1 MNKHRWAQLSGMTP
15 EEPVL
20 MLEGNVPFY
29 REDLKEL
36 VQEEIKK
43 ALADSK
49 LQADHESIDAA
60 RVTQKVATTLGF
72 AGVGFAPANK
82 RGSAVSRGPGG
93 TLGFGG
99 PGFM

>member
-29 REDLKEL
+29 RDDLKEL
-36 VQEEIKK
+36 VQEEIQK
-43 ALADSK
+43 ALADSN
-49 LQADHESIDAA
+49 LQSDQDDIDTA

-72 AGVGFAPANK
+72 PGVGFAPANK
-82 RGSAVSRGPGG
+82 RSSTVSRGPGG
-93 TLGFGG
+93 TIGFGG

>member
-29 REDLKEL
+29 KEDLKEL
-36 VQEEIKK
+36 VQEEIQK
-43 ALADSK
+43 ALADNK
-49 LQADHESIDAA
+49 LQADQESIDTA

>member
-1 MNKHRWAQLSGMTP
+1 MNKHRWAQLSGMPP

-49 LQADHESIDAA
+49 LQADQESIDAA

>member
-1 MNKHRWAQLSGMTP
+1 MNRHRWAQLSGMTP

-29 REDLKEL
+29 KDDLKEL

-43 ALADSK
+43 ALEAQNLQGD
-49 LQADHESIDAA
+49 QADIDAA

-72 AGVGFAPANK
+72 PGVGFAPVH
-82 RGSAVSRGPGG
+82 RSGRAVSRGPGG
-93 TLGFGG
+93 TIGFGG

>member
-29 REDLKEL
+29 KEDLKEL
-36 VQEEIKK
+36 VQEEIEK
-43 ALADSK
+43 ALAKSNLDK
-49 LQADHESIDAA
+49 DQADIDAA
-60 RVTQKVATTLGF
+60 KVTQKVSTTLGF
-72 AGVGFAPANK
+72 PGIGFAPANK

>member
-15 EEPVL
+15 EEPIL

-29 REDLKEL
+29 KEDLKEL

>member
-29 REDLKEL
+29 KEDLKEL
-36 VQEEIKK
+36 VQEEIQK
-43 ALADSK
+43 ALAKNNLDKDQS
-49 LQADHESIDAA
+49 DVDTA
-60 RVTQKVATTLGF
+60 RVTQKVASTLGF
-72 AGVGFAPANK
+72 TGIGFAPANK
-82 RGSAVSRGPGG
+82 RSSNISRGPGG
-93 TLGFGG
+93 TIGFGG

>member
-20 MLEGNVPFY
+20 MLEGNIPFY

>member
-29 REDLKEL
+29 RDDLKEL

-43 ALADSK
+43 ALADSN
-49 LQADHESIDAA
+49 LQADQADIDAA

-72 AGVGFAPANK
+72 PGVGFAPGNK
-82 RGSAVSRGPGG
+82 RGSSVSRGAGG
-93 TLGFGG
+93 TIGFGG

>member
-29 REDLKEL
+29 RDDLKEL
-36 VQEEIKK
+36 VQEEIQK
-43 ALADSK
+43 ALADSN
-49 LQADHESIDAA
+49 LQSDQDDIDAA

-72 AGVGFAPANK
+72 PGVGFAPANK
-82 RGSAVSRGPGG
+82 RSSIVSRGPGG
-93 TLGFGG
+93 TIGFGG